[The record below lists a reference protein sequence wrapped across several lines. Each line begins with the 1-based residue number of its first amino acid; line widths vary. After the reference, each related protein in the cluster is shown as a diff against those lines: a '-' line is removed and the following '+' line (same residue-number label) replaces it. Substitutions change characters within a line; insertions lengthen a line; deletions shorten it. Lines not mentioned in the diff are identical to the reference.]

1 MKRLRK
7 FNENASQ
14 IDYKFI
20 YDCFAELID
29 ELIDDDKVE
38 IKEIENSIAEQ
49 PFDHYIVINLKKK
62 PANPAHF
69 KRIYNIEESKLF
81 DYINDIKSN
90 NKILQEV
97 EVALNILSE
106 KYPEYRVSFDV
117 DDYSISIKIFGAKP
131 KRKLIF

>member
-7 FNENASQ
+7 FNENVSQ

-20 YDCFAELID
+20 YECFAELID
-29 ELIDDDKVE
+29 ELIYDNKVE

-62 PANPAHF
+62 QANPMAHF
-69 KRIYNIEESKLF
+69 GRIYNIEESKLF

-90 NKILQEV
+90 SELLQEV
-97 EVALNILSE
+97 EVALNALSE
-106 KYPEYRVSFDV
+106 KYPEYRVSFD
-117 DDYSISIKIFGAKP
+117 DQEYSISIKIFGAKP
-131 KRKLIF
+131 

>member
-7 FNENASQ
+7 FNENKSQ
-14 IDYKFI
+14 IDYKFV

-29 ELIDDDKVE
+29 DDKAE
-38 IKEIENSIAEQ
+38 IKEIENYIEEQ
-49 PFDHYIVINLKKK
+49 PFDHFIVINLKKK
-62 PANPAHF
+62 RANPAHF

-90 NKILQEV
+90 NELLQEV
-97 EVALNILSE
+97 EVALNLLSE

-117 DDYSISIKIFGAKP
+117 QEYLISIKIFGAKP
-131 KRKLIF
+131 QRNLIF

>member
-7 FNENASQ
+7 FNENVSQ

-20 YDCFAELID
+20 YECFAELID
-29 ELIDDDKVE
+29 ELIDDNKVE

-49 PFDHYIVINLKKK
+49 PYIVINLKKK
-62 PANPAHF
+62 RTNPAYF

-90 NKILQEV
+90 SELLQEV
-97 EVALNILSE
+97 EVALNALSE
-106 KYPEYRVSFDV
+106 KYPEYRVSFD
-117 DDYSISIKIFGAKP
+117 DQEYSISIKIFGAKP
-131 KRKLIF
+131 

>member
-7 FNENASQ
+7 FNENVSQ

-29 ELIDDDKVE
+29 ELIDDNKVE

-49 PFDHYIVINLKKK
+49 PYIVINLKKK
-62 PANPAHF
+62 RTNPAYF

-90 NKILQEV
+90 SELLQEV
-97 EVALNILSE
+97 EVALNALSE
-106 KYPEYRVSFDV
+106 KYPEYRVSFD
-117 DDYSISIKIFGAKP
+117 DQEYSISIKIFGAKP
-131 KRKLIF
+131 

>member
-7 FNENASQ
+7 FNENVSQ

-20 YDCFAELID
+20 YECFAELID
-29 ELIDDDKVE
+29 ELIDDNKVE

-62 PANPAHF
+62 RTNPAHF

-90 NKILQEV
+90 SELLQEV
-97 EVALNILSE
+97 EVALNALSE
-106 KYPEYRVSFDV
+106 KYPEYRVSFD
-117 DDYSISIKIFGAKP
+117 DQEYSISIKIFGAKP
-131 KRKLIF
+131 